1 MQFRSLIAVPA
12 AALALCAPGLASAQA
27 QSPTA
32 RTGDEWRMPYQR
44 GFWGH
49 AGISL
54 GQSKLRASC
63 PAPADC
69 DDNDQAARLYAGGR
83 FNNAIGLE
91 VGLLHTGRFRRGGGD
106 TDGYGID
113 LALVAGVPIGSNS
126 AIFGKLGAIYSRM
139 DVNGS
144 PGLVQTGAERD
155 WGARYGIGG
164 QIGFTPQWAL
174 RADWDRFKVGLPGGR
189 EDLDTIMLG
198 VQYTFR

>member
-1 MQFRSLIAVPA
+1 MPVRTKIALTA
-12 AALALCAPGLASAQA
+12 AAFALAAPGLATAQA

-32 RTGDEWRMPYQR
+32 RTGDDWRMPYQS

-49 AGISL
+49 AGLSV
-54 GQSKLRASC
+54 GQSELDASC
-63 PAPADC
+63 PAGAPC
-69 DDNDQAARLYAGGR
+69 DDKDQAARLYFGGR
-83 FNNAIGLE
+83 FNNALGLE
-91 VGLLHTGRFRRGGGD
+91 VGFLHTGRFRRGGGD

-113 LALVAGVPIGSNS
+113 AALVAGVPIGANS

-139 DVNGS
+139 DVNGN
-144 PGLVQTGAERD
+144 LVQTGAERD

-164 QIGFTPQWAL
+164 QVGLTPQWAI